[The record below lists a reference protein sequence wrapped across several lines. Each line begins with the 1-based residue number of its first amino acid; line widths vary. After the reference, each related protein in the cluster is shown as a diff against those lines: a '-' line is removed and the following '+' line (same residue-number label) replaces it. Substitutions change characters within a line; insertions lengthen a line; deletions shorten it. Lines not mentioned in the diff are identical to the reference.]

1 MGAKSVLDLS
11 YNPPSSKLS
20 GFLLAKKLCKEE
32 EDTVLP
38 KPKRPTMQ
46 FRVLSI
52 FSVLL
57 TSTIGR
63 PRIESSNSNS
73 NSISNSMSNIN
84 SNSDQTDRSSTKRP
98 LSACEEAIY
107 SCCSSQWS
115 TFLQSGRCFE
125 PNNCPG
131 INFIVNPCFRLPS
144 VINRI

>member
-46 FRVLSI
+46 FRVLSF
-52 FSVLL
+52 FSVLI

-73 NSISNSMSNIN
+73 NSMSNI
-84 SNSDQTDRSSTKRP
+84 NSDQTDRSSTKRP

-125 PNNCPG
+125 LNNCPG

>member
-1 MGAKSVLDLS
+1 MGS

-63 PRIESSNSNS
+63 PRIESSNS
-73 NSISNSMSNIN
+73 MSNIN

-125 PNNCPG
+125 LNNCPG
-131 INFIVNPCFRLPS
+131 IN
-144 VINRI
+144 